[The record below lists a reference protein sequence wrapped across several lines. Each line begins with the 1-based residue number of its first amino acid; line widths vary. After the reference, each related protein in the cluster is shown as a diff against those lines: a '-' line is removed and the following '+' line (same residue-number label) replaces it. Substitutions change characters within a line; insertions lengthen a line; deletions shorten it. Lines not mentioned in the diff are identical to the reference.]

1 MSELFMVIKFPFHS
15 SQFKQKK
22 KGEKKGK
29 KFQSV
34 YLKTSN
40 MKLFNFFLF
49 LIKSVY

>member
-1 MSELFMVIKFPFHS
+1 MSELFMVIKFSFHS

-34 YLKTSN
+34 SK
-40 MKLFNFFLF
+40 NFKHEA
-49 LIKSVY
+49 I

>member
-1 MSELFMVIKFPFHS
+1 MSELFMVIKFSFHS

-22 KGEKKGK
+22 KGRKKEKN
-29 KFQSV
+29 FNQ